1 MTYQDRITTDPN
13 VLRGK
18 AVIKDT
24 RISVEMLLSKLLQ
37 GASHA
42 DLLHS
47 YPRLR
52 QEDIYAALAYASAR
66 IANEEGRNPHN
77 QIRRSAPLVRA

>member
-18 AVIKDT
+18 AIIKEP
-24 RISVEMLLSKLLQ
+24 RISVEMLLSKLSQ

-42 DLLHS
+42 DLLRS

-66 IANEEGRNPHN
+66 IANEEELSVFTR
-77 QIRRSAPLVRA
+77 V

>member
-1 MTYQDRITTDPN
+1 MQYQKHIITDPH

-18 AVIKDT
+18 PVIKDT
-24 RISVEMLLSKLLQ
+24 RISVEMILSKLSQ

-42 DLLHS
+42 DLLRS

-52 QEDIYAALAYASAR
+52 EEDIYAALAYASAR
-66 IANEEGRNPHN
+66 IAGEEDLRLD
-77 QIRRSAPLVRA
+77 SSDV

>member
-1 MTYQDRITTDPN
+1 MSYQNRIITDPN

-24 RISVEMLLSKLLQ
+24 RISVEVILSKLSQ

-42 DLLHS
+42 DLLRS

-52 QEDIYAALAYASAR
+52 QEDIYAVLAYASAR
-66 IANEEGRNPHN
+66 IANEEELSLS
-77 QIRRSAPLVRA
+77 ISAGS

>member
-24 RISVEMLLSKLLQ
+24 RI
-37 GASHA
+37 
-42 DLLHS
+42 HS
-47 YPRLR
+47 CLIFFLNAVG
-52 QEDIYAALAYASAR
+52 EDITLSY
-66 IANEEGRNPHN
+66 I
-77 QIRRSAPLVRA
+77 

>member
-1 MTYQDRITTDPN
+1 MNYQDRITTDPN

-18 AVIKDT
+18 AIIKDT
-24 RISVEMLLSKLLQ
+24 RISVEMLLSKLSQ

-42 DLLHS
+42 DLLRS

-66 IANEEGRNPHN
+66 IANEEELSFPVG
-77 QIRRSAPLVRA
+77 S

>member
-1 MTYQDRITTDPN
+1 MQYQKHIVTDPH

-18 AVIKDT
+18 PVIKDT
-24 RISVEMLLSKLLQ
+24 RISVEMILSKLSQ

-42 DLLHS
+42 DLLRS

-52 QEDIYAALAYASAR
+52 EEDIYAALTYTSS
-66 IANEEGRNPHN
+66 G
-77 QIRRSAPLVRA
+77 

>member
-24 RISVEMLLSKLLQ
+24 RISVEMLLSKLSQ

-42 DLLHS
+42 DLLRS

-66 IANEEGRNPHN
+66 IANEEELSLPVG
-77 QIRRSAPLVRA
+77 S